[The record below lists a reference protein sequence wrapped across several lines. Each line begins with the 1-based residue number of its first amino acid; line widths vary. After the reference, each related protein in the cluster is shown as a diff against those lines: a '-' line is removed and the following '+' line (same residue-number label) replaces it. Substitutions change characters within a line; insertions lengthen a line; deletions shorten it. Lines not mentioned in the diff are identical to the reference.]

1 MLGDTKQFW
10 FAFISHWQMGVCA
23 FFLIK
28 NRLWTSHITF
38 CILLFLKRL
47 TYVSPLNLYQVLFC
61 GSIE

>member
-28 NRLWTSHITF
+28 NRLWTFTHPAF
-38 CILLFLKRL
+38 VLFFFFE
-47 TYVSPLNLYQVLFC
+47 TAYLYQVLFR
-61 GSIE
+61 GTIE